1 MSYLGFIFE
10 NQHLI
15 SEILEF
21 WKSLNL
27 NRIPI
32 SEVNK
37 KENLKRIRILES
49 LIRINPFLINSL
61 DLKKN
66 KENLE
71 KNLYLFFNPYE
82 DLKSSKRLQ
91 YI

>member
-1 MSYLGFIFE
+1 MSYLWFIFE

-66 KENLE
+66 K
-71 KNLYLFFNPYE
+71 
-82 DLKSSKRLQ
+82 
-91 YI
+91 